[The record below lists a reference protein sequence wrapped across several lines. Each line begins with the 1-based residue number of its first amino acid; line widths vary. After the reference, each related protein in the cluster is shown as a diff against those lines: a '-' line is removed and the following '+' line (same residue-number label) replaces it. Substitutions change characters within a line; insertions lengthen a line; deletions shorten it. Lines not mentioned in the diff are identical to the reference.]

1 MIKVLGAFPVAE
13 WANGGIS
20 SWSRKFVKTFPNDEF
35 ELIVINTAPRRLVV
49 ESGNFRRII
58 TGLSAMC
65 SVLKQAYQILRT
77 KQVAIMHTTT
87 SGSLGTLRDYMLAKL
102 CRCYGVKTI
111 MHCRYGCIAEDY
123 ASNGILG
130 RLLCRTMALYDQIWV
145 LDKRSQAAL
154 NNQKHL
160 MGKVFL
166 TPNSLEVPSTCDFTP
181 KTYEHVGFIGNLVPE
196 KGILELVEA
205 VVQLKPSTHLDIVGP
220 ALDETMQTIKDL
232 AQDCYGDTIVKH
244 DKMNNNDAVRFMKGL
259 DIVALPTY
267 YPSEAFPISILE
279 AMSLGKLVISTPR
292 AAIPDMLTT
301 EDGDLCG
308 ILVKEK
314 SVADI
319 VSAIQWCQH
328 NPRSADELCRKAY
341 DKVYRCYRTE
351 VIYELYRTLYR
362 KLLSDRQ

>member
-1 MIKVLGAFPVAE
+1 MMKILCTFPVAE

-20 SWSRKFVKTFPNDEF
+20 SWSRKFIKTFPNEEF
-35 ELIVINTAPRRLVV
+35 ELIVVNTAPRRLVV
-49 ESGNFRRII
+49 ESGLFRRVV
-58 TGLSAMC
+58 TGLSAMYGI
-65 SVLKQAYQILRT
+65 LKQTYSILKNT
-77 KQVAIMHTTT
+77 QVTMMHTTT
-87 SGSLGTLRDYMLAKL
+87 SGNLGTLRDFLLYRL
-102 CRCYGVKTI
+102 CEHYGVKTI
-111 MHCRYGCIAEDY
+111 LHCHYGCIAEDY
-123 ASNGILG
+123 VSKGLKG
-130 RLLCRTMALYDQIWV
+130 WLLRKTMRLYDQIWV
-145 LDKRSQAAL
+145 LDKRSLNAL
-154 NNQKHL
+154 KKYSHL
-160 MGKVFL
+160 ADKVFL
-166 TPNSLEVPSTCDFTP
+166 TPNSIEVPSVCDSQP
-181 KTYEHVGFIGNLVPE
+181 KVYQRVGFIGNVVPE

-319 VSAIQWCQH
+319 VSAIQWCQQ